1 MLEDD
6 VEGVEPSD
14 EAVARHW
21 DANADLWTEHV
32 RRGWDAYREHYN
44 NPAFFAFL
52 GEVKG
57 KRVLD
62 AGCGEGCNTRIL
74 AWMEADALKLQF
86 KLLDRYVGLTRLPTP
101 RQCSNALADDEQVL
115 GVLEV

>member
-1 MLEDD
+1 MGRAIMAVAETTLCKGSLLVAHDEIES
-6 VEGVEPSD
+6 VQPTD
-14 EAVARHW
+14 EAVARYW

-32 RRGWDAYREHYN
+32 RRGWDAYREHFN

-62 AGCGEGCNTRIL
+62 AGCGEGYNTRIL
-74 AWMEADALKLQF
+74 ARRWWESTCQ
-86 KLLDRYVGLTRLPTP
+86 RGSSTRGSS
-101 RQCSNALADDEQVL
+101 CA
-115 GVLEV
+115 G